1 MTETRDF
8 QWNRRQ
14 VLVAA
19 TGLAL
24 STRLSFAAASG
35 DVRCLIFDYEG
46 KPLGS
51 DAMKRFHLCDLKMR
65 PFTLEPKITTG
76 EIQFTPPANRPFR
89 IALPLK
95 VPTFGEVFVYADNQG
110 QGYTPQSLGKA
121 SPLVLNYAFAVDRM
135 ATVRNLAADCAKQSV
150 DISPDLQRR
159 IDAAGASLK
168 RAQAAKGDQAALV
181 RYSNESLRD
190 SLWAGDLLCFA
201 RAKARIARSGARP
214 GFLFGCNGFTM
225 DNSDFRRTF
234 AALFNYTTMPIYRGW
249 VEPVKGHPDYSH
261 LDHLLDSLAGT
272 QILPKIHPLVWLQTE
287 ATPQWEKNLSYDETK
302 KIVVSRV
309 RESVGHFRLR
319 GHVYDVV
326 NEAHVQPEANSGM
339 AGFTREQ
346 NVDLTVS
353 ALNAARE
360 IDQTCFRIINV
371 TGTWA
376 DYYMAHDP
384 LVGQQSPYDYYAMMR
399 DAKAD
404 YETIGLQYYH
414 SGRCL
419 VECERDIET
428 FEDFGK
434 PIHITELGFPSS
446 PKLDPDLSFGGGG
459 PYWGGGPGGANMVWH
474 GDTFT
479 EDTQAEWAE
488 QFYTIAYANPRIRAI
503 SWWDMQDWK
512 SAAISYG
519 ALVRRDG
526 TPKESYKRL
535 QALFAKWHEA

>member
-1 MTETRDF
+1 M
-8 QWNRRQ
+8 
-14 VLVAA
+14 
-19 TGLAL
+19 GLAL
-24 STRLSFAAASG
+24 STRLSFAAASA
-35 DVRCLIFDYEG
+35 DARCLIFDYEG
-46 KPLGS
+46 KPLAA

-89 IALPLK
+89 IALPFK
-95 VPTFGEVFVYADNQG
+95 VPSFGEVFVYADNQG
-110 QGYTPQSLGKA
+110 EGYTPQSLGKA
-121 SPLVLNYAFAVDRM
+121 SPLVLNYAFAIDRM
-135 ATVRNLAADCAKQSV
+135 ATVRKLAADCARQNV

-168 RAQAAKGDQAALV
+168 RAEAAKGDQAALV

-201 RAKARIARSGARP
+201 RAQARIVRNGARP

-225 DNSDFRRTF
+225 DDPDFRKTF
-234 AALFNYTTMPIYRGW
+234 AALFNYTTMPIYRGG
-249 VEPVKGHPDYSH
+249 VEPVKGHSDYSH
-261 LDHLLDSLAGT
+261 LEHLLDSLAGT
-272 QILPKIHPLVWLQTE
+272 RILPKIHPLIFLIPE
-287 ATPQWEKNLSYDETK
+287 ATPEWEKNLSYDETK
-302 KIVVSRV
+302 KIAISRV
-309 RESVGHFRLR
+309 LESVGHFRDR
-319 GHVYDVV
+319 VHVYDVV
-326 NEAHVQPEANSGM
+326 NEAHVQPEANTGM

-360 IDQTCFRIINV
+360 IDQTCFRIVNV

-376 DYYMAHDP
+376 DYYMADNP
-384 LVGQQSPYDYYAMMR
+384 LIGQQSPYDYFAMLH

-434 PIHITELGFPSS
+434 PIHISEMGFPSS
-446 PKLDPDLSFGGGG
+446 SKLDPDSSWVDGD
-459 PYWGGGPGGANMVWH
+459 PYWGGGVGGASMVWH

-488 QFYTIAYANPRIRAI
+488 QFYTVAYSNPRVRAI
-503 SWWDMQDWK
+503 SWWDMQDTK
-512 SAAISYG
+512 TPFINHGS
-519 ALVRRDG
+519 LVRRDG

-535 QALFAKWHEA
+535 QALFAKWREA

>member
-1 MTETRDF
+1 M
-8 QWNRRQ
+8 
-14 VLVAA
+14 
-19 TGLAL
+19 GLAL
-24 STRLSFAAASG
+24 STRLSFAAASA
-35 DVRCLIFDYEG
+35 DARCLIFDYEG
-46 KPLGS
+46 KPLAA

-76 EIQFTPPANRPFR
+76 EIQFTPPTNRPFR
-89 IALPLK
+89 IALPFK

-110 QGYTPQSLGKA
+110 EGYTPQSLGKA

-135 ATVRNLAADCAKQSV
+135 VTVRKLAADCAKQNV
-150 DISPDLQRR
+150 DISPDLQHR

-168 RAQAAKGDQAALV
+168 RAEAAKSDQAALV
-181 RYSNESLRD
+181 RYSNESLHD

-201 RAKARIARSGARP
+201 RAQARIVRNGARP

-225 DNSDFRRTF
+225 NNPDFRKTF
-234 AALFNYTTMPIYRGW
+234 AALFNYATMPIYRGE
-249 VEPVKGHPDYSH
+249 VEPVKGHSDYSH
-261 LDHLLDSLAGT
+261 LEYLLDSLAGT
-272 QILPKIHPLVWLQTE
+272 RILPKIHPLIFLISE
-287 ATPQWEKNLSYDETK
+287 ATPEWEKNLSYDETK
-302 KIVVSRV
+302 KIAISRV
-309 RESVGHFRLR
+309 LESVGHFRHR
-319 GHVYDVV
+319 VHIYDVV
-326 NEAHVQPEANSGM
+326 NEAHVQPEANTGM

-346 NVDLTVS
+346 NVDITVS

-376 DYYMAHDP
+376 DYYMSDNP
-384 LVGQQSPYDYYAMMR
+384 LIGQQSPYDYFAMLR

-434 PIHITELGFPSS
+434 PIHITEMGFPSS
-446 PKLDPDLSFGGGG
+446 PKLDPDSSWGDGG

-474 GDTFT
+474 GGTFT

-488 QFYTIAYANPRIRAI
+488 QFYTVAYSNPRIRAI
-503 SWWDMQDWK
+503 SWWELQDSK
-512 SAAISYG
+512 TPMISYG
-519 ALVRRDG
+519 SLVRRDG

-535 QALFAKWHEA
+535 QALFAKWREA